1 MPASARPAPLVADR
15 ARAVTCPA
23 SIRRGH
29 RRSCARPR
37 ASAARW
43 FRPYHRRPDSFPR
56 TAIPVAQKLSWRF
69 RAIPWSAQ
77 VGEVDRRKGSRPPRR
92 RRPNRPRGNSRA
104 LPRAWRCSRWSR
116 RGGYREWRRLSC
128 GASVPVWCGRFARKL
143 APTRRGGDPPSHS
156 ASWVFAS
163 SSSPYSVSKA
173 CASSPRI
180 SRR

>member
-1 MPASARPAPLVADR
+1 VRAIAQPILPAADR
-15 ARAVTCPA
+15 AMAAACPA

-43 FRPYHRRPDSFPR
+43 SRPCRRQPGSFPR
-56 TAIPVAQKLSWRF
+56 TAIPASQMPAWRF
-69 RAIPWSAQ
+69 RAIPWSAPA
-77 VGEVDRRKGSRPPRR
+77 GEVDRRKESRPPRR
-92 RRPNRPRGNSRA
+92 RQRDRPRGNSRA

-116 RGGYREWRRLSC
+116 RGGYRAWRRLSC
-128 GASVPVWCGRFARKL
+128 GASVPVWCGRFVRKL

-163 SSSPYSVSKA
+163 SSSPYSVSNA